1 MNKQIIPT
9 ETLQKAVNALETLP
23 YKDVAVLIGEILA
36 VSKPYVD
43 PDAKPVESAPS
54 ANTEASSPASS
65 APTSGPDTV
74 TQAPAPKKRGRKP
87 KPVVVEYDNNF
98 E

>member
-1 MNKQIIPT
+1 MKQLIPT
-9 ETLQKAVNALETLP
+9 TTLQKAINALETLP
-23 YKDVAVLIGEILA
+23 FKDVAALINEILA
-36 VSKPYVD
+36 TSKPYE
-43 PDAKPVESAPS
+43 PPAMEALGAALNAKEEVS
-54 ANTEASSPASS
+54 SSPVSS

-87 KPVVVEYDNNF
+87 KSKVVDEDNNF